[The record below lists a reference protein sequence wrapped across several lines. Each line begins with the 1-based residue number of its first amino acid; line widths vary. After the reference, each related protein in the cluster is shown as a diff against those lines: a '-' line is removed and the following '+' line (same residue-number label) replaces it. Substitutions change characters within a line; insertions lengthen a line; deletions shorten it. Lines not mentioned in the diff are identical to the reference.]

1 MSRPFATVHEYEAH
15 QRRVKGAPARPPLT
29 TCRFILP
36 IPPALNHM
44 GADGFRGGRKTP
56 EYHAFMDA
64 VARTVV
70 EQGSPRIEGRL
81 KVTIEIVPANG
92 RRFDIDGRAKAL
104 LDALEDAGVYS
115 NDEQIDHLEIR
126 RYPCNIPG
134 EGSCCVTVSRMG
146 A

>member
-1 MSRPFATVHEYEAH
+1 
-15 QRRVKGAPARPPLT
+15 
-29 TCRFILP
+29 
-36 IPPALNHM
+36 M

-56 EYHAFMDA
+56 EYHAFMDTVARA
-64 VARTVV
+64 VA

-81 KVTIEIVPANG
+81 AVVIEIVPANG

-115 NDEQIDHLEIR
+115 NDEQIDHLQIR